1 MADDLPFAA
10 FADDDPGDLDL
21 QRLGIR
27 VDDKGR
33 RARDVDHVGRG
44 VRSPDIGELN
54 SRLRPARQ
62 RVEIGGHAII
72 AAVEGRV
79 RAEKERVP

>member
-1 MADDLPFAA
+1 MVADDLPFAA

-54 SRLRPARQ
+54 SR
-62 RVEIGGHAII
+62 
-72 AAVEGRV
+72 
-79 RAEKERVP
+79 